1 MGSVASYLIDTSA
14 MSRKAQPAVVA
25 VTEPL
30 IAAGKVATCSV
41 LDFEALYSSR
51 NHQEYVRVSVL
62 RSISFEY
69 LPLEEREWRRALEVQ
84 AVLSA
89 KGRLRDVGLAG
100 LLIAAVAERHALTLL
115 HYDADFET
123 IAEITGQDARWIVPR
138 GSIA

>member
-1 MGSVASYLIDTSA
+1 
-14 MSRKAQPAVVA
+14 MSRKTQPAVVA

-30 IAAGKVATCSV
+30 IAAGKVATCPV

-51 NHQEYVRVSVL
+51 NHQEYARVSVL

-69 LPLEEREWRRALEVQ
+69 LPLEDRDWRRALEVQ
-84 AVLSA
+84 AGLSA
-89 KGRLRDVGLAG
+89 KGRLREVGLAD

-123 IAEITGQDARWIVPR
+123 IAEITGQDARWVVPR
-138 GSIA
+138 GSVA